1 MRINEGFQDD
11 SGSQVTLKSV
21 TSVIV
26 DELNP
31 DAKDKKW
38 RSRIFNSSSD
48 SGIDSGGGGGVGGV
62 AAGGKSEIGGGARGS
77 RSLNGGGTEASS
89 SSSSSSEAGGSTGEV
104 DSVTEVEPAVE
115 SKERA
120 PQAVVDKDGEE
131 EKEREVVAILG
142 SGDFGRALAGRLV
155 QAGYVVNIGSR
166 DPQRNA

>member
-11 SGSQVTLKSV
+11 SGSTVTLKSV

-31 DAKDKKW
+31 SDTSKTESGKW
-38 RSRIFNSSSD
+38 RSKIFQSSD
-48 SGIDSGGGGGVGGV
+48 SGIDSGAV
-62 AAGGKSEIGGGARGS
+62 AKSSIHGS

-89 SSSSSSEAGGSTGEV
+89 SSGGSSSGDSTV
-104 DSVTEVEPAVE
+104 EVESIGARSDE
-115 SKERA
+115 
-120 PQAVVDKDGEE
+120 QQQVVGGEDKDDDGGVQEE
-131 EKEREVVAILG
+131 EFQEKEVIAILG